1 MKGRGEKM
9 KRFLLL
15 LMIGVISI
23 GFATG
28 CSSSH
33 EEEMVLDSKH
43 SALPE
48 FVTNSSEHVQETYV
62 MASEHHDVLN
72 AAPCYCNCYES
83 AGHMSNL
90 DCFVDEMGPNNEV
103 TKWDPHGTA

>member
-1 MKGRGEKM
+1 M
-9 KRFLLL
+9 KRLVLL
-15 LMIGVISI
+15 LMIGIISM

-43 SALPE
+43 SDLPE
-48 FVTNSSEHVQETYV
+48 FVTNTSNYVQETYV
-62 MASEHHDVLN
+62 MASEHPDVLA

-83 AGHMSNL
+83 AGHISNL
-90 DCFVDEMGPNNEV
+90 DCFVEEMGPNNEV